1 MSEAKLFLLQRLSAM
16 VLAPLVLVHL
26 GLILIAVK
34 DGLTAAEI
42 LDRTH
47 GSVGWT
53 VFYGFFVVAAA
64 LHAPIGLRKV
74 LRENFRAKGKLVDN
88 LLILFGLLLLTLGWR
103 AVSGVTGMI

>member
-1 MSEAKLFLLQRLSAM
+1 MSEAKLFLVQRLSAM

-42 LDRTH
+42 LDRTQ
-47 GSVGWT
+47 GSLGWT
-53 VFYGFFVVAAA
+53 VFYSIFVVAAA

-74 LRENFRAKGKLVDN
+74 LRENFRLKGKLVDN
-88 LLILFGLLLLTLGWR
+88 ALILFGLLLLTLGWR
-103 AVSGVTGMI
+103 AVSGVTGVI